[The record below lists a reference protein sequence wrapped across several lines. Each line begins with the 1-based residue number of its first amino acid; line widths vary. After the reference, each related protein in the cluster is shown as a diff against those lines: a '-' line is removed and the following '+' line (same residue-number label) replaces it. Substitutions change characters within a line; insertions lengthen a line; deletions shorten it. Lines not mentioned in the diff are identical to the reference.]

1 MSNVLPGR
9 VVPCVHW
16 YTSACSSIVISPP
29 PKYVTCWFYKRPFTL
44 LHEPLHWCK
53 SEWPSP
59 TLLLQFAW
67 VFVLMPR
74 WQNSAGL
81 SLAQSASVKWTLNRV
96 IILGSSS
103 PGKTNVCTRMIRNR
117 PGYFAHARSVSI
129 RPLQEGGAWWS
140 SSVGRAEQ
148 REMTYSKCT
157 RAIPRPFH
165 SSVLKKQSK
174 DTKWSLS
181 RCAPGGAV
189 NHHALVR
196 ITWNYFQS
204 TSFQQRSQR
213 CKAGCCCNLSRDPQ
227 QGRAN

>member
-1 MSNVLPGR
+1 MWNVWLIFIYSIGNGIWWEVVYTYMSNVLPGR

-117 PGYFAHARSVSI
+117 PGYFAHAQSVSI
-129 RPLQEGGAWWS
+129 RPSRREGPDDRLRWEGLNNEKWRIV
-140 SSVGRAEQ
+140 SVRVRYPGPSTLPCLKSRA
-148 REMTYSKCT
+148 RIPNDHY
-157 RAIPRPFH
+157 RAVHQAER
-165 SSVLKKQSK
+165 
-174 DTKWSLS
+174 
-181 RCAPGGAV
+181 
-189 NHHALVR
+189 
-196 ITWNYFQS
+196 
-204 TSFQQRSQR
+204 
-213 CKAGCCCNLSRDPQ
+213 
-227 QGRAN
+227 